1 MISMHVFFVNLTK
14 LFTKLLLRHL
24 SNTSIY
30 AFSKFLIF
38 KVLYTLDDIW
48 IVSTGTLPHFPTL
61 GLLQWCYGNGAAA
74 LNPHRVVLD
83 VDLGCRGHP
92 VLNEPNELGGVE
104 VVCANE
110 SVSVGCEVGGA
121 GTAEWCFEEVGSG
134 KMTLT
139 ATLNGFNQSLL
150 YVVLVQ
156 FKVIASLYSN
166 EQRYMKCY
174 STCAD
179 CQKSALA
186 YTFIPHSAVI
196 SVHQSQLEHI
206 S

>member
-1 MISMHVFFVNLTK
+1 MISMHVFFVNYNK
-14 LFTKLLLRHL
+14 FFTKLLFRHP

-38 KVLYTLDDIW
+38 KVLHTLDNIW
-48 IVSTGTLPHFPTL
+48 IISTGALPHFPTL
-61 GLLQWCYGNGAAA
+61 RLLQWCYGNGAAA
-74 LNPHRVVLD
+74 VNPYRVVFD
-83 VDLGCRGHP
+83 VDLGCRGQP
-92 VLNEPNELGGVE
+92 VLNEPNELGGIE

-139 ATLNGFNQSLL
+139 ATLNGFNTMYLWLSE
-150 YVVLVQ
+150 
-156 FKVIASLYSN
+156 N
-166 EQRYMKCY
+166 
-174 STCAD
+174 
-179 CQKSALA
+179 ALA

-206 S
+206 A